1 MPYLKILLDRFDRN
15 KGHPLKRAI
24 DILDMI
30 EFSITYPACDTI
42 TSDGIKEIDARI
54 KKIKTELKDD
64 PILTNRI
71 EKWWTKRE
79 TCKATAKKVH
89 IHGSDHITILQYHER
104 IISIRN
110 AKVALIKRLRGE
122 ESTMEEHGLFGSRFP
137 QLSTIIDSN

>member
-1 MPYLKILLDRFDRN
+1 MPYLKILIDRFDRN
-15 KGHPLKRAI
+15 KDHPLKRAI
-24 DILDMI
+24 DVLDMI

-42 TSDGIKEIDARI
+42 TNYELNEIDRRV
-54 KKIKTELKDD
+54 KKVQTELKDD
-64 PILTNRI
+64 PILANRI
-71 EKWWTKRE
+71 EKWWMKRE

-89 IHGSDHITILQYHER
+89 AHGSDHITILQYHER

-122 ESTMEEHGLFGSRFP
+122 GSTMEEHGLFGSRFP